1 MISVKHNIS
10 IFKKNITDLNI
21 QRNEI
26 TNEIMRLEGS
36 LRVMVDMEK
45 AGIVDI
51 PIPKNPLETTEVI
64 DTVED
69 VQNTGPQSP

>member
-10 IFKKNITDLNI
+10 IFKKNINDLHN

-64 DTVED
+64 DTVDD
-69 VQNTGPQSP
+69 VQHTGP